1 MVASVIAP
9 GLESRALGLLLCAIA
24 VGVADGGTCEGMAGG
39 SQVRVGHVNT
49 YVSVCCLR
57 SHWLRDV
64 PVDNI
69 LRLRGGGAADD
80 FGEPRIF
87 QLVAATCPD
96 KTLALTNHVYL
107 NSEDILRMF
116 DSATPRYLQ
125 MGGFIYAASESD
137 AVAAANVALNS
148 AQRKTLRVSSG
159 EHLQATAL
167 TELPSSKMHAA
178 SLELAIDFAGRTS
191 ANEALPADVIASH
204 VLRTL
209 GDQVLTVGQQFVSEV
224 RGLNL
229 LFTVKSVLTF
239 KDAPPQG
246 AAADS
251 ADIRALWSNG
261 GVTRQVLSLLALLVQ
276 KYKY

>member
-1 MVASVIAP
+1 M
-9 GLESRALGLLLCAIA
+9 
-24 VGVADGGTCEGMAGG
+24 
-39 SQVRVGHVNT
+39 RVGHVNT
-49 YVSVCCLR
+49 YVSICCLR

-69 LRLRGGGAADD
+69 LRLRGGAAADD
-80 FGEPRIF
+80 SGEPRIF
-87 QLVAATCPD
+87 QLLAATCPD

-107 NSEDILRMF
+107 NSGDILRMF
-116 DSATPRYLQ
+116 SATPRYLQ

-137 AVAAANVALNS
+137 AVAAGNVALNS

-209 GDQVLTVGQQFVSEV
+209 GGQVLTVGQQFVSEV

-251 ADIRALWSNG
+251 TDIRALWSNG